1 MVLPTKLNYLVPKT
15 DLKTQK
21 GEKKTSLSLHFY
33 TRLDIL
39 FSDLLTSYTPLDVL
53 HSPVLLFMGDGN
65 AETRLEGASGPR
77 LGESFAPAN
86 LSQYKRNS
94 TGSSGSGISHS
105 LLSRFRLTRMNPS
118 GETTNTHDKTE
129 VEEERDGDG
138 GGDDNLRTLHQSQR
152 PKVPDRAMT
161 SALNQQR
168 RKTRR
173 RKGSL
178 RKTALLGT
186 GMLRMEGKERLPS
199 GGTSL
204 KRATEIF
211 LDQYDG
217 PGERDE
223 SDGRGRPGGS
233 YEDGETG
240 QGTASSSSKEGRRH
254 LSQLQQGIA
263 ASFDEDG
270 DSTPRRSYSHS
281 NTLAIDRDESS
292 SVSPP
297 DWNPT
302 EQQEQQE
309 QLRQHM
315 MNANSFPNAAPGGP
329 PSAPNSVQD
338 DATTDDEDGLSLPR
352 LNTSNFSRLSSQT
365 SNSSI
370 STSPIVPPRHIPLPS
385 LQTPSSSSDSF
396 FKHTNAMAQR
406 ERSASQRIR
415 SPLATSN
422 TAEITSPS
430 EVWDYSETEW
440 WGWIILIVTWLVFVV
455 GMGSCLGVWSWAWD
469 VGETP
474 YAPPE
479 LEDDATLPI
488 VGYYPALI
496 VLTAVMAWVWV
507 VVAWVGMKYFRHAN
521 ISGDDT

>member
-1 MVLPTKLNYLVPKT
+1 
-15 DLKTQK
+15 
-21 GEKKTSLSLHFY
+21 
-33 TRLDIL
+33 
-39 FSDLLTSYTPLDVL
+39 
-53 HSPVLLFMGDGN
+53 MGDGN
-65 AETRLEGASGPR
+65 AETQLDGASGPR
-77 LGESFAPAN
+77 LGESVVPAN
-86 LSQYKRNS
+86 YHKRNS
-94 TGSSGSGISHS
+94 TGSIGIPGS
-105 LLSRFRLTRMNPS
+105 LLSRFSFSRMNS
-118 GETTNTHDKTE
+118 HDATKKTHDRAE
-129 VEEERDGDG
+129 GEEEGDGDDSG
-138 GGDDNLRTLHQSQR
+138 GKMRATAQQQMGGSRL
-152 PKVPDRAMT
+152 KVPDRAMA
-161 SALNQQR
+161 SMLNLQR

-186 GMLRMEGKERLPS
+186 GMLRMEGKERFSS
-199 GGTSL
+199 GGTVL
-204 KRATEIF
+204 KRATGIF

-217 PGERDE
+217 TGDREENSGGGDKSFE
-223 SDGRGRPGGS
+223 DGNIGLNAAAEVKPQLPQLQQRIS
-233 YEDGETG
+233 ASFEDGE
-240 QGTASSSSKEGRRH
+240 
-254 LSQLQQGIA
+254 
-263 ASFDEDG
+263 
-270 DSTPRRSYSHS
+270 STPRRSFSLS
-281 NTLAIDRDESS
+281 STLAINSEDSLS
-292 SVSPP
+292 TPWSQ
-297 DWNPT
+297 T
-302 EQQEQQE
+302 QLGEQQKQ
-309 QLRQHM
+309 QLRHSLIGTD
-315 MNANSFPNAAPGGP
+315 SFPNPAPGGL
-329 PSAPNSVQD
+329 PSASNSIHQD

-352 LNTSNFSRLSSQT
+352 RNTSNFSRLSSKT

-370 STSPIVPPRHIPLPS
+370 STSPIIPPRRIPLQP
-385 LQTPSSSSDSF
+385 LQTASSSSESF
-396 FKHTNAMAQR
+396 FKHTGVMVQR
-406 ERSASQRIR
+406 SRSASQRIR